1 MIDEIT
7 AYIVAILPSV
17 ITVIS
22 VLAMVIK
29 LLKNYNNLKEEVINS
44 NRMKKIEEQV
54 TVVIQEN
61 YELKKQIKLM
71 IEKIDKVKIKD
82 KTDDVNK

>member
-22 VLAMVIK
+22 VLAMVVK

-54 TVVIQEN
+54 TIVIQEN

>member
-29 LLKNYNNLKEEVINS
+29 LLKNYDKLKEEVINS

-54 TVVIQEN
+54 KVVIQEN
-61 YELKKQIKLM
+61 CELKKQIKLM

>member
-22 VLAMVIK
+22 VLAMVVK

>member
-22 VLAMVIK
+22 VLAMVLK
-29 LLKNYNNLKEEVINS
+29 LLKSYNNLKEEVINS

-54 TVVIQEN
+54 KVVIQEN